1 MTFPV
6 PPGIT
11 AALGG
16 MQHQQAPILPVSV
29 RDNAPTN
36 MVHVGVGR
44 DMILTFRGSALVM
57 VEVNGMQYAPINND
71 QHTEW
76 FKSLIKG
83 GMPPVKRDRAEL
95 DRMVIDYLF
104 DAAIKTRMGE

>member
-1 MTFPV
+1 MT
-6 PPGIT
+6 IQT
-11 AALGG
+11 AIAGALGG
-16 MQHQQAPILPVSV
+16 MQHQQAPVLPVSV
-29 RDNAPTN
+29 RDNAPGN
-36 MVHVGVGR
+36 MVHVGLGR
-44 DMILTFRGSALVM
+44 DMTLTFRGSALVM

-83 GMPPVKRDRAEL
+83 GMPPVKKDKADL
-95 DRMVIDYLF
+95 DRIVIDYLF